1 MLRVDFDGCHD
12 TWYKKLSSMKRDR
25 ADTKKAT
32 AIPRITSDFH
42 SIDNVGWYGAVYE
55 LSITALQ
62 PSVRS

>member
-1 MLRVDFDGCHD
+1 MDVTILGKRLFCYRKPIVLR
-12 TWYKKLSSMKRDR
+12 S
-25 ADTKKAT
+25 KKAT

-62 PSVRS
+62 PSVMI